1 MTMASVIAPS
11 TVAVRCDDV
20 SKVYDATVAVRPLT
34 LDIVAGTVHS
44 LVGANGAGKSTL
56 LGMMSGRTR
65 PTSGRILAFGDELA
79 GGRPRDAHAAGIACV
94 YQELSLVPHLSACA
108 NVFLGAERV
117 RGGMVDE
124 RSMTAGYGELCE
136 LLDVDIPAGTP
147 AGDLTVAAGQ
157 LVEIMRAVQRGSRVL
172 LLDEP
177 TAALS
182 SRERDALLDLIRRLR
197 ANGTTIVLVTHN
209 LDEVLAVSDTVTVMR
224 NAELVETVPA
234 AGLTK
239 SDLVRSMIG
248 EMPAYVEQDKKRPD
262 GDVLLAVHG
271 CSVPGVV
278 TDVSLEVR
286 TGEVVGVAGLV
297 GAGRSTLL
305 RAICGAEDG
314 ATGEMVLAG
323 GRSVPWPSSPRR
335 AHGSGISLLPED
347 RKTQGLV
354 LGMDIADNVT
364 LPSLRRFSRLGIV
377 RERSQHTVASRLMES
392 FSLNRRLGRYPVG
405 HLSGGGQQKVAFA
418 RAMMIDPQ
426 VMVIDEPTRG
436 VDVGAK
442 AELLRA
448 ARDFA
453 DRGRGVVV
461 TSAEIEELLEI
472 CDRIVVL
479 SVGRLVG
486 EFDLHQRKPTVR
498 EILDIAFGVHS

>member
-1 MTMASVIAPS
+1 MTESAEIAL
-11 TVAVRCDDV
+11 RCEAV
-20 SKVYDATVAVRPLT
+20 SKVYDGTVAVRPLN
-34 LDIVAGTVHS
+34 LEIVAGTVHA

-65 PTSGRILAFGDELA
+65 PTSGRIVVFGDELA
-79 GGRPRDAHAAGIACV
+79 GGRPRDAHSAGIACV
-94 YQELSLVPHLSACA
+94 YQELSLVPYLSACA

-117 RGGMVDE
+117 RGGMVSD
-124 RSMTAGYGELCE
+124 RAMASRYAELCE
-136 LLDVDIPAGTP
+136 LLGVDIPAKAP
-147 AGDLTVAAGQ
+147 AGGLTVAAGQ
-157 LVEIMRAVQRGSRVL
+157 LVEIMRAVERGSRVL

-182 SRERDALLDLIRRLR
+182 HRERDMLLDLIRRLR
-197 ANGTTIVLVTHN
+197 DQGTTIILVTHN

-224 NAELVETVPA
+224 NAELVESAPA
-234 AGLTK
+234 AGQTK
-239 SDLVRSMIG
+239 AGLVKLMIG
-248 EMPAYVEQDKKRPD
+248 EMPTLVEQDKKEPD
-262 GDVLLAVHG
+262 GDIVLTVED
-271 CSVPGVV
+271 CSVPG
-278 TDVSLEVR
+278 TLADVSLEVR
-286 TGEVVGVAGLV
+286 AGEVVGVAGLV

-305 RAICGAEDG
+305 RAIAGAEPT
-314 ATGEMVLAG
+314 ATGRMILSEG
-323 GRSVPWPSSPRR
+323 GPVTWPTSPRR
-335 AHGSGISLLPED
+335 AQRLGISLLPED

-364 LPSLRRFSRLGIV
+364 LPSLRRFSRCGLV
-377 RERSQHTVASRLMES
+377 MSRRQEDVAGRLMKE
-392 FSLNRRLGRYPVG
+392 FGLNRRIGRYPVG

-418 RAMMIDPQ
+418 RAMMIDPR

-448 ARDFA
+448 ARAFA
-453 DRGRGVVV
+453 DRGRGVIV

-479 SVGRLVG
+479 SAGCAVGH
-486 EFDLHQRKPTVR
+486 FDLHQCKPTVR
-498 EILDIAFGVHS
+498 EVLDVAFGVAA